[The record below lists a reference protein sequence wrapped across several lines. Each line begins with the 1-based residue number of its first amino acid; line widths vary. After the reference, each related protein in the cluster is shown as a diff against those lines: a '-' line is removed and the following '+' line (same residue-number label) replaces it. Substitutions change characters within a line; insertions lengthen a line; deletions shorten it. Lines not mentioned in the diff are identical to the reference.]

1 MIKKA
6 TTCQSKSKMQIN
18 ILSEQDVNN
27 ILSLELIV
35 TYVIKKQPQNLKK
48 PFKEQD
54 TNNILSLELIV
65 TYVIKISHNMS
76 IKEQDAN

>member
-1 MIKKA
+1 
-6 TTCQSKSKMQIN
+6 MQIN

-35 TYVIKKQPQNLKK
+35 TYVIKKQPQHLKK